1 MNALRQKYSITV
13 DRKAKKYIDISLKWY
28 YIQRTVTVSIP
39 EYVKQAIHKVQHTL
53 PTTPEYAPH
62 AHVAPTYGQQVQY
75 EELVDTSDLLPPTE
89 TNLIQKVVG
98 TFIYYGLAIYN
109 TILVALED
117 ISLEQST
124 TTKNTSKKDAKLLN
138 YLAKNLNASIQYHE
152 SDTILYV
159 HSDASY
165 LSITK

>member
-39 EYVKQAIHKVQHTL
+39 EYVKQAIHKFQHTL

-75 EELVDTSDLLPPTE
+75 EEPVDTSDLLPPTE

-98 TFIYYGLAIYN
+98 TFIYYGLAI
-109 TILVALED
+109 
-117 ISLEQST
+117 
-124 TTKNTSKKDAKLLN
+124 
-138 YLAKNLNASIQYHE
+138 
-152 SDTILYV
+152 
-159 HSDASY
+159 
-165 LSITK
+165 